1 MPWSPAI
8 CAADRTQNLSSCV
21 ESHHASSGFNIHT
34 AQGPVC
40 AECTEAAYAIGL
52 SLGSSPPRNVR
63 SSMVDSFWTE
73 TSPDSLVEI
82 SFSASDADYRAP
94 TIVADSTRC
103 EIAYMHAA
111 SGETRLESW

>member
-1 MPWSPAI
+1 MESRFL
-8 CAADRTQNLSSCV
+8 CRGSDRELIELRGISSSV
-21 ESHHASSGFNIHT
+21 IWFNIHT

-40 AECTEAAYAIGL
+40 AGCTEAAYAIAL

-63 SSMVDSFWTE
+63 SSMVDSFWSE

-94 TIVADSTRC
+94 TIVADSTQC

-111 SGETRLESW
+111 GG